1 MRGCASKQ
9 VSTLLIFPTY
19 RLKFLS
25 TLSFIYFLEYANFE
39 GYGKFFKVLG
49 LAVHVLCMFTTSS
62 VLSTLIR

>member
-9 VSTLLIFPTY
+9 VSTLLLFPTY

-39 GYGKFFKVLG
+39 GYGKFFEVLG
-49 LAVHVLCMFTTSS
+49 LAMLCMFTTSS
-62 VLSTLIR
+62 VFSTLIS